1 MELNKLLSKSKEKF
15 INTKTNRK
23 KIDLSATERPYDADL
38 NASKDSETRGTLRG
52 TAQKI
57 GKNMDKKKGNL

>member
-15 INTKTNRK
+15 VNIKTNRK

-38 NASKDSETRGTLRG
+38 REF
-52 TAQKI
+52 
-57 GKNMDKKKGNL
+57 KNNPK